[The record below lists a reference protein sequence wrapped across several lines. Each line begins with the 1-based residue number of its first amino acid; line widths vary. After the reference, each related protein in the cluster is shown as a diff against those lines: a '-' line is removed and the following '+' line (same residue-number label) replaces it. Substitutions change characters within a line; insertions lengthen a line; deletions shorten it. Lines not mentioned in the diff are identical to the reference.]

1 MTRPF
6 TAAEGTTVQ
15 PASLLI
21 PTQILAIIVLGLGTG
36 IVASELQTRLA
47 LPWLNL
53 VNAASPWLIPMFI
66 LGASWRRAPTAAIA
80 GLSAG
85 LLELAGYYVT
95 DHLRNYPDGGRAYL
109 LFWSA
114 CAVIGGPLFGLA
126 GWAWWR
132 KSGWLR
138 SLGASALP
146 AAFFAESV
154 VAYGLR
160 LHDPSS
166 AILFAAIGV
175 VAVALLG
182 IHNHQ
187 HWQLVVGLLVTTP
200 VGFTS
205 ELLVSLLYRDAF
217 GLTSINF

>member
-1 MTRPF
+1 VTRPF

-15 PASLLI
+15 PASLSI
-21 PTQILAIIVLGLGTG
+21 PTQVLAVIVLGLGAG
-36 IVASELQTRLA
+36 VVASELQTRLA

-66 LGASWRRAPTAAIA
+66 LGALWRRAPTAAIA

-95 DHLRNYPDGGRAYL
+95 DHFRHYPDGGRAYL
-109 LFWSA
+109 LFWSG

-132 KSGWLR
+132 ESGRLR
-138 SLGASALP
+138 SLGAGALP
-146 AAFFAESV
+146 AAFFTES

-160 LHDPSS
+160 LHDLSS

-175 VAVALLG
+175 VTVALLG

-187 HWQLVVGLLVTTP
+187 HRYLAVGLLVAIP
-200 VGFTS
+200 IGVTS
-205 ELLVSLLYRDAF
+205 ELLVILLYRDAF